1 MGGKSKSS
9 RKESDNNT
17 KLIKVAVSSA
27 VSTVLFF
34 VFLAAF
40 AAMSLK
46 SGFSASLY
54 LPAGLVAGAVSGLTG
69 GFLCVRPIKEK
80 GVLFG
85 FISGIIQAVVC
96 CAVLFAINGGAAGN
110 GLFVLFGIIT
120 VFSVLGGIA
129 AVNLKI
135 KKKY

>member
-1 MGGKSKSS
+1 MGGKTKSS
-9 RKESDNNT
+9 RKESKYNT
-17 KLIKVAVSSA
+17 KLIKVSVGAL

-34 VFLAAF
+34 ILLAIF

-54 LPAGLVAGAVSGLTG
+54 LPAGLAVGAVSGFIG

-80 GVLFG
+80 GALYG
-85 FISGIIQAVVC
+85 LISGLVQAAVC
-96 CAVLFAINGGAAGN
+96 CAVLFAVNGGAAGN
-110 GLFVLFGIIT
+110 GLFILFGIINA
-120 VFSVLGGIA
+120 FSVLGGIA

>member
-9 RKESDNNT
+9 RNEIGKNT
-17 KLIKVAVSSA
+17 RLIKVAVGAA
-27 VSTVLFF
+27 VSTVLYF
-34 VFLAAF
+34 VLLAIF

-46 SGFSASLY
+46 SGISASIY
-54 LPAGLVAGAVSGLTG
+54 LPAGLVFGAISGFVG

-85 FISGIIQAVVC
+85 FISGIVQAVVC
-96 CAVLFAINGGAAGN
+96 CAVLFAINGGSAGN
-110 GLFVLFGIIT
+110 GLFILFGIIT
-120 VFSVLGGIA
+120 VFSALGGIT